1 MDDAP
6 PVTAR
11 AIRFAA
17 PRLLRWWDSTVLR
30 TGLLLAGLAVAVGL
44 RVVLAGPTLARAVA
58 SAMLFA
64 VALLTLAVMSGWRPS
79 RPSRATIAAGIAGG
93 LVLLVLPVLT
103 HAGGP
108 YLRLGQAAP
117 LPLWVAVTVLVAT
130 AEEALLR
137 GALFAASPSR
147 TLLVPAVLSTVA
159 FALLHVPLYG
169 WHVVP
174 LDLAVG
180 LWLSGL
186 RIVTG
191 GATAPAVAH
200 VVADLGTWGA

>member
-6 PVTAR
+6 LVTAR
-11 AIRFAA
+11 AIRFPA
-17 PRLLRWWDSTVLR
+17 PRLQRCWDSTVLR

-44 RVVLAGPTLARAVA
+44 RVVLAGPTLAPAVA
-58 SAMLFA
+58 SAVLFA
-64 VALLTLAVMSGWRPS
+64 LALLALAVMSGWRPS
-79 RPSRATIAAGIAGG
+79 RPSRAAIATGIAGG
-93 LVLLVLPVLT
+93 LVLLVLPVLI
-103 HAGGP
+103 HPGGP

-130 AEEALLR
+130 GEEALLR
-137 GALFAASPSR
+137 GALFDAVPSR
-147 TLLVPAVLSTVA
+147 TLLVPALLSTVA

-191 GATAPAVAH
+191 GAAAPAVAH